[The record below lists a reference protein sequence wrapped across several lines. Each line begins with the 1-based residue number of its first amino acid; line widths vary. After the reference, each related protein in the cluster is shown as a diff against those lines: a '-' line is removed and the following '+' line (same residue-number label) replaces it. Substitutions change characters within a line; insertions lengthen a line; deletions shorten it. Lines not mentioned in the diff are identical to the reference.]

1 MRRAKISVSVI
12 FGEMFYWVANKEVH
26 HEQLYDCGIDQCSGR
41 KLGHSYSRISCT
53 GGCTF
58 ACFLRPACHCVLED
72 VHKGGEK
79 GWKSI
84 IPIYN
89 MYIAFKIAWK
99 DGKAFWIYLIATFAT
114 GIVSSFVVNA
124 DGSSNIIAA
133 LLATVVSIVALVW
146 AIRFS
151 IKQAHAYSKGTG
163 CGILAIFFPNIMT
176 LYYAFASSAVYAGP
190 QD

>member
-1 MRRAKISVSVI
+1 MSSSTTVALTNAQAESLVTLILASLALVVVLSLAFYVLHVI
-12 FGEMFYWVANKEVH
+12 AYWKMFTKA
-26 HEQLYDCGIDQCSGR
+26 
-41 KLGHSYSRISCT
+41 
-53 GGCTF
+53 
-58 ACFLRPACHCVLED
+58 
-72 VHKGGEK
+72 GEK